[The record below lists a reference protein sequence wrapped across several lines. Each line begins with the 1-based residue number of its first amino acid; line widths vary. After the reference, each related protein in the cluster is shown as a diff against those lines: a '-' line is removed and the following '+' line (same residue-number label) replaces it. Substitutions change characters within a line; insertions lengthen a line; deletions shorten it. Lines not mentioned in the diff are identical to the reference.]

1 MTATVK
7 NHGYMLVK
15 VSKKTVEILLW
26 SMDWFE
32 LDEERML
39 QNKKGLEV
47 VPYYKDVNNGK
58 VGYIEVND
66 KYIKV
71 S

>member
-1 MTATVK
+1 MAVTVK

-15 VSKKTVEILLW
+15 VSKKGVTVLLW

-47 VPYYKDVNNGK
+47 VQYYKDVNNDK
-58 VGYIEVND
+58 IGYVKVND
-66 KYIKV
+66 KYVKV